1 MSRGNAIGVF
11 VYSRYEIG
19 LYTCTI
25 SPCSACTGPYYY
37 ARRRGEDRVRG
48 RAPRVRVARLRA
60 LRGDR
65 ISDVHVLCVGR

>member
-11 VYSRYEIG
+11 VYYRYEIG

-48 RAPRVRVARLRA
+48 RAASGWRGCA